1 MAEVAAL
8 FKQFIYRDLAF
19 VFGGFIVL
27 LSLAYAFHGCI
38 PNDWQIAWKEF
49 PTIVLIVL
57 AAYVVGYAVQDIGG
71 VLRLTPTSWFKPRV
85 LLKRLYKCFSQVSW
99 QDPTYPNVREFE
111 FEIRLGRLEI
121 PEDVL
126 QALER
131 IRSLKVISMCVGGCL
146 AVSALIFLLHLVDLR
161 GTVLQSIRVPCLA
174 PSVARD
180 WVIFSLFAVLAFC
193 LICLGRIKGMQEM
206 QFYQSI
212 HEANFPREA
221 DRDEGGEGQSI

>member
-27 LSLAYAFHGCI
+27 LSLAYAFRGCI
-38 PNDWQIAWKEF
+38 PSHWQEYWDKF
-49 PTIVLIVL
+49 PIPSTVLTAA
-57 AAYVVGYAVQDIGG
+57 AAYVVGYAVQDVGG
-71 VLRLTPTSWFKPRV
+71 VLRLTLTSRFKPGWV
-85 LLKRLYKCFSQVSW
+85 LQRLYKCFSQVSW

-111 FEIRLGRLEI
+111 FEIHMGRRKI
-121 PEDVL
+121 PEHVL

-146 AVSALIFLLHLVDLR
+146 AVSALIFAVQLVLTLLGRLAWNGACVGLPYP
-161 GTVLQSIRVPCLA
+161 VMA
-174 PSVARD
+174 PSRAID
-180 WVIFSLFAVLAFC
+180 LVICIASAVLAAC

-212 HEANFPREA
+212 AEANFPVTP
-221 DRDEGGEGQSI
+221 